1 MGRQKCVIFF
11 IFAVF
16 VTTEQNVGIFSK
28 LRGWVPP
35 QIYLVTLVKG
45 VGAYSEKSADYRAL
59 LAMDHYLVVFLVYY
73 FLLKTESL
81 DNAIQDFSLA

>member
-45 VGAYSEKSADYRAL
+45 DAYSEKSADYRAL